1 MVDINS
7 STRSSIKLDVFFQG
21 KKTLKLSDYYGNL
34 SSPIK
39 RNATENA
46 ISMDGVSYISLISI
60 ANHDSSTWIKML
72 CLGGLFLAKS
82 HWELWVWEG
91 VIQPMAKWWFMMMVV
106 VLCYCQC
113 LWNPTPSYI
122 YTPTKHRSTKRSLQT
137 QFICLKHYLHYMF
150 CNKTSPSAH
159 LKSGIRQQYV
169 LYFSLS

>member
-1 MVDINS
+1 M
-7 STRSSIKLDVFFQG
+7 VFFQG
-21 KKTLKLSDYYGNL
+21 EKTLKLSDSYGSL

-39 RNATENA
+39 RNATETA

-60 ANHDSSTWIKML
+60 ANYDSSTWIKTL

-106 VLCYCQC
+106 VLYYCQC

-137 QFICLKHYLHYMF
+137 QFICWKHYLHYMF
-150 CNKTSPSAH
+150 CNKTPLLPI
-159 LKSGIRQQYV
+159 LKAGFGNNNV
-169 LYFSLS
+169 LYVSLC